1 MLSQTRLD
9 QSYSR
14 FARWL
19 GKAAGVGLI
28 LAGQAFG
35 LTLSLATACQAE
47 EAPLKKVKIGIG
59 TLALN
64 ATYPWVMMPP
74 VLGYWKE
81 EGLDVQVFAANNS
94 LQAIQLMAAGNVDI
108 IEVNTG
114 PLLQAAAD
122 NNVAIRAIMVNTVI
136 DWSLIA
142 LESGPL
148 KTIADFKGKTVGVSS
163 LGTGGVALLKSHVA
177 ANGLNPETDI
187 TFVAVGVGPSA
198 LESLRSGRV
207 DGLMYW
213 GSAINSFEVT
223 GVKFRYFFDPQWRK
237 YPDFSLT
244 TMQSTIQKDP
254 KMVEGIIRGAAKASL
269 FAMTNPDCVRRL
281 HWARYP
287 DTKPTGTDEA
297 KLIKD
302 ELARLKGQQ
311 DGMQQALDVGG
322 GKLWGNVAPRDFAQ
336 LQDFFL
342 DTKVIKRKLADPS
355 KYMIDTPGF
364 FEQVNSFD
372 HEAIVK
378 QANECRAPAE
388 GK

>member
-1 MLSQTRLD
+1 MHSSL
-9 QSYSR
+9 
-14 FARWL
+14 ARWL
-19 GKAAGVGLI
+19 RSAAGASLMVAAVGLTSS
-28 LAGQAFG
+28 A
-35 LTLSLATACQAE
+35 QAE
-47 EAPLKKVKIGIG
+47 DALKKVRIGIG

-81 EGLDVQVFAANNS
+81 EGYDVEVFAANNS
-94 LQAIQLMAAGNVDI
+94 LQAIQLMAAGNVDMV
-108 IEVNTG
+108 EVNTG
-114 PLLQAAAD
+114 PLMQAAAD

-148 KTIADFKGKTVGVSS
+148 KTITDFKGKTVGVSS
-163 LGTGGVALLKSHVA
+163 LGTGGVALLKSYVA

-198 LESLRSGRV
+198 LETLRSGRV

-213 GSAINSFEVT
+213 GSAITSFEVT
-223 GVKFRYFFDPQWRK
+223 GLKFRYFFDPQWRK

-244 TMQSTIQKDP
+244 TLQSTIEKDP

-269 FAMTNPDCVRRL
+269 FAMTNPECVRKL

-287 DTKPTGTDEA
+287 DTKPTGADEA

-302 ELARLKGQQ
+302 ELARIKGQQ
-311 DGMQQALDVGG
+311 DGMQEALELGG
-322 GKLWGNVAPRDFAQ
+322 GKLWGNVSPQDFAK

-342 DTKVIKRKLADPS
+342 ETKVIKAKLADPM
-355 KYMIDTPGF
+355 KYMIGIPGF
-364 FEQVNSFD
+364 FEKVNTFD
-372 HEAIVK
+372 HAAVVK
-378 QANECRAPAE
+378 QAEECRAPAE